1 MLKSYFT
8 IAWRSLW
15 KNKVFSL
22 INIFGLAAGIAFTL
36 LTGAYIWGELQVNHD
51 LKDADNQYI
60 LQSKWKDP
68 NMSPEITTIAQLPK
82 TLKEMYPTLVANFYH
97 WDAVTS
103 NISKGD
109 KHFRQNIQVGDSTLL
124 SMYGFTLLHGDAKTA
139 YSDPFNAIITQ
150 AIAIK
155 FFGKTDVIGQTVSI
169 ESFTGT
175 RHDFTISGVLN
186 IIPKNSVTNLNDN
199 NDIDFFLPAKA
210 DKFLGRSMDG
220 WNNNV
225 MVGYIELQKGVTPK
239 QLEQPMRHLIKENA
253 PKQTVDNLTPYLVP
267 LKSYYL
273 DKVIGRQILYT
284 LSFTALF
291 ILLMAV
297 INFVNICIG
306 RSSARMKEMGIRK
319 VLGGMRKQLIWQFLI
334 ESILLVL
341 LATIIALLF
350 YLLAKPYFSN
360 VLGKKI
366 TGLFEFPLYYWL
378 IPLLFALCVGL
389 LAGIYPAF
397 VLSSLKSVDSL
408 KGKLGSVKES
418 VLFRKILVAFQFA
431 IAAVVLIGSIIV
443 SQQVDLFFSNN
454 QGFNKDYLVY
464 AQVPR
469 DWSQK
474 GVQKMEAVRSQL
486 AQMPEVKSVTLS
498 YEIPYGVVGGGN
510 PIYRQGTDP
519 KSAIV
524 TQTITADN
532 QYAATYNIPLKAG
545 SFFTPNYAPA
555 DSTKIVINQAAA
567 KALGWK
573 DPKDAIG
580 QLVIIP
586 SVNAPCTIYG
596 VTADFHFG
604 SMQNKI
610 EPIAFLNVNFSTG
623 YRYFSVK
630 LKPGDI
636 QSSIAALQKNWNA
649 LLPGAPFEYHFMD
662 YALAHIYQTEIQ
674 LKKAAYMATVL
685 AIVIVLLG
693 VLGLISLSVQ
703 KRTREIGIRKVL
715 GSSVTGIITIF
726 IKEFF
731 GVVIIACLIACP
743 LAWLVMHSWLNGY
756 AYRITITGY
765 PFLASIALLT
775 ILTALLITLQT
786 IKAALNN
793 PVKSLRTE

>member
-1 MLKSYFT
+1 MLQNYFI

-15 KNKVFSL
+15 KNKIFSL
-22 INIFGLAAGIAFTL
+22 INIFGLSIGIAFAL
-36 LTGAYIWGELQVNHD
+36 LIGAYVWGELQVNNN
-51 LKDADNQYI
+51 LKNAGNQYI

-68 NMSPEITTIAQLPK
+68 NMGPEITTIAELPK
-82 TLKEMYPTLVANFYH
+82 TLKEMYPTLVANYYH

-109 KHFRQNIQVGDSTLL
+109 KHFRESIQVGDSTLL
-124 SMYGFTLLHGDAKTA
+124 SMYGFTLLHGDVKTA
-139 YSDPFNAIITQ
+139 FNDPFNAIITQ
-150 AIAIK
+150 AMAMK
-155 FFGKTDVIGQTVSI
+155 YFGRTDVIGQTVSI

-175 RHDFTISGVLN
+175 RHDFAISGVLN
-186 IIPKNSVTNLNDN
+186 IIPKNSVTNLNDSN
-199 NDIDFFLPAKA
+199 NINFFLPAKA

-239 QLEQPMRHLIKENA
+239 DLEQPMRHLIKENA

-273 DKVIGRQILYT
+273 DNVIGKQILYT

-291 ILLMAV
+291 ILLMAM

-319 VLGGMRKQLIWQFLI
+319 VLGGMRKQLMWQFLV
-334 ESILLVL
+334 ESTVLVM
-341 LATIIALLF
+341 LATVIALVVYIIAR
-350 YLLAKPYFSN
+350 PYFSN
-360 VLGKKI
+360 VLGREVA
-366 TGLFEFPLYYWL
+366 GLFDFPLYYWF
-378 IPLLFALCVGL
+378 IPLLFALFVGL
-389 LAGIYPAF
+389 LAGIYPAL

-408 KGKLGSVKES
+408 KGKLNSVKES
-418 VLFRKILVAFQFA
+418 VLFRKTLVAFQFA
-431 IAAVVLIGSIIV
+431 TAAVVFIGAIIV
-443 SQQVDLFFSNN
+443 SQQVDLFFSKD

-464 AQVPR
+464 AQLPR

-474 GVQKMEAVRSQL
+474 GVQKMETTRYQL
-486 AQMPEVKSVTLS
+486 AQMPEVKSLSLS
-498 YEIPYGVVGGGN
+498 YDIPYGAIGGGN
-510 PIYRQGTDP
+510 TMYRQGTNP
-519 KSAIV
+519 QNAIV
-524 TQTITADN
+524 AQTITSDN

-545 SFFTPNYAPA
+545 AFFTPNYAPA
-555 DSTKIVINQAAA
+555 DSTKIVINQTASN
-567 KALGWK
+567 ALGWK

-596 VTADFHFG
+596 VTSDFHFD

-610 EPIAFLNVNFSTG
+610 EPMVFLNVNFTTG

-630 LKPGDI
+630 LKPGNI
-636 QSSIAALQKNWNA
+636 QGSIAALQKKWSL

-662 YALAHIYQTEIQ
+662 DAIAHIYKSELQ
-674 LKKAAYMATVL
+674 LKKASFIATVL
-685 AIVIVLLG
+685 AIIIVLLG
-693 VLGLISLSVQ
+693 VLGLISLSIQ

-715 GSSVTGIITIF
+715 GSSVPGIINLF
-726 IKEFF
+726 VKEFL
-731 GVVIIACLIACP
+731 GIVVIAGLIACP
-743 LAWLVMHSWLNGY
+743 LAYLMMHNWLKGY
-756 AYRITITGY
+756 AYRISIGLY
-765 PFLASIALLT
+765 PFALSLLLLT
-775 ILTALLITLQT
+775 VVTIILIMLQT
-786 IKAALNN
+786 IKAALSN